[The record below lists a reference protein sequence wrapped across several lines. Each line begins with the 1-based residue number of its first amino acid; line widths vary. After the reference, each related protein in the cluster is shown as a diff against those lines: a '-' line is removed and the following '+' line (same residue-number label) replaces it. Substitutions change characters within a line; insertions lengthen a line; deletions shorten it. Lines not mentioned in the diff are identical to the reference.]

1 VSGQSANAPLVSVI
15 VPVYNVEAYLAACVE
30 SLVAQTWPAV
40 EIILV
45 DDGST
50 DSSGGLCDGYEAAHG
65 NVISLH
71 KPNGGLSDARNFGVT
86 RCHGDCVMFVDSD
99 DYVSPVFVE
108 ALVCA
113 ARETGCAIAA
123 VPFATS
129 FYDDEDAGLA
139 RTLGEV
145 AACGQPRK
153 LSAKEYIDMLLRHT
167 CDTGAPFRTYPRDA
181 VLDCPFPVG
190 LTFEDA
196 ATVYRM
202 VHDAGDVALVP
213 CERLYAYRQR
223 GGSIIHSGADD
234 SMVESAISIG
244 RQVES
249 DMRAW
254 YPYGWHSACSCG
266 FSINRVA
273 LMRTMGSQKD
283 YRKRLWDEMRRYR
296 AGLLHDSG
304 AKPVKRAA
312 AALSYLGMDT
322 FLAFSRAF
330 DRAKE
335 DGVR

>member
-1 VSGQSANAPLVSVI
+1 MSGPSASAPLVSVI
-15 VPVYNVEAYLAACVE
+15 VPVYNVEAYLAECVE
-30 SLVAQTWPAV
+30 SLVAQTWPEV

-50 DSSGGLCDGYEAAHG
+50 DSSGGLCDGYEAAYG
-65 NVISLH
+65 NVTSLH

-86 RCHGDCVMFVDSD
+86 CCHGDCVIFVDSD

-108 ALVCA
+108 ALMRA
-113 ARETGCAIAA
+113 ACETGCAIAT
-123 VPFATS
+123 VPFATC
-129 FYDDEDAGLA
+129 FYDGEDAGLA

-145 AACGQPRK
+145 AACGRPRR

-167 CDTGAPFRTYPRDA
+167 CDTGAPFRAYPRDV
-181 VLDCPFPVG
+181 VLDHPFPVG

-202 VHDAGDVALVP
+202 AHDAGDVALVP
-213 CERLYAYRQR
+213 CKRLYAYRQR

-244 RQVES
+244 RQVEA
-249 DMRAW
+249 DMKAW
-254 YPYGWHSACSCG
+254 YPDGWRSACSCG

-273 LMRTMGSQKD
+273 LMRTTEDQED
-283 YRKRLWDEMRRYR
+283 YRKRLWEEMRRYR
-296 AGLLHDSG
+296 AGLLRDRG

-312 AALSYLGMDT
+312 AALSYLGMDS
-322 FLAFSRAF
+322 FLAFSRVF

-335 DGVR
+335 GGVR